1 MNGEPRGARF
11 WLRLGGTLLML
22 VLLIVLLL
30 QQDWQEL
37 LAAFRRISL
46 GRLAL
51 ATLLMFVS
59 RTAVGLRWHVLLRTA
74 NAPVHAN
81 ESVRITYAGLFSSN
95 FLPTTI
101 GGDVVRLF
109 GAVQMRID
117 PATATASLV
126 MDRLVG
132 MAGMALFLPIAF
144 ARLAEIG
151 LPALLQQP
159 SSMLWG
165 FSFAAIPAAG
175 MLRSGWEKIVKFVR
189 RTLADMATWLKQPGS
204 LLRSLLFTLIHQA
217 ALYTTIWLLL
227 DGMGEPVGWWQIGGI
242 WSFVYFVTL
251 LPVSINGYGL
261 QEVST
266 TLLYANMGG
275 ISSEASITLA
285 LLVRAITVLVSLP
298 GALFAPAIIAASR
311 KNPLPEAAKEQA

>member
-1 MNGEPRGARF
+1 MNREPRGARF
-11 WLRLGGTLLML
+11 WLRVGGTLLML
-22 VLLIVLLL
+22 ALLVILLL

-37 LAAFRRISL
+37 LAAFRRISPL
-46 GRLAL
+46 RLVL

-59 RTAVGLRWHVLLRTA
+59 RTAVGLRWHVLLRSA
-74 NAPVHAN
+74 KAPVN
-81 ESVRITYAGLFSSN
+81 VNQSVRITYAGLFASN

-117 PATATASLV
+117 AATATASLV
-126 MDRLVG
+126 IDRLGG

-144 ARLAEIG
+144 VRLSQIG
-151 LPALLQQP
+151 LPALLKKP
-159 SSMLWG
+159 SVLLWG
-165 FSFAAIPAAG
+165 FSLAAIPAAG
-175 MLRSGWEKIVKFVR
+175 WLRSTWEKVIGFAR
-189 RTLADMATWLKQPGS
+189 RTLADMATWLGQPGS
-204 LLRSLLFTLIHQA
+204 LLRSLVFTLVHQA

-227 DGMGEPVGWWQIGGI
+227 DGMGEPLDWLQIGGV

-251 LPVSINGYGL
+251 LPISINGYGL

-275 ISSEASITLA
+275 ISMEASITLA

-298 GALFAPAIIAASR
+298 GALFAPGIIAASR
-311 KNPLPEAAKEQA
+311 KQPLPETTKEQA